1 MGYSELCDIFT
12 IFFGQYLPKQAP
24 SKTHH
29 YYNDVQ
35 YVPDTFEVRALV
47 YSQLKN
53 LLYNIIEDEQA
64 EDTLAAQYEV
74 IPVGDIADQFHCPYL
89 VGRNSATRSWEFN
102 QQPAKTNQPFLSK
115 LSLYEEYFS

>member
-1 MGYSELCDIFT
+1 MTFHTFSVTANFQNKHLT
-12 IFFGQYLPKQAP
+12 
-24 SKTHH
+24 SHH
-29 YYNDVQ
+29 YYNNVQ

-53 LLYNIIEDEQA
+53 LLYNIVEDEQA

-89 VGRNSATRSWEFN
+89 VGGNSATSSWEFH
-102 QQPAKTNQPFLSK
+102 QQPAKNK
-115 LSLYEEYFS
+115 